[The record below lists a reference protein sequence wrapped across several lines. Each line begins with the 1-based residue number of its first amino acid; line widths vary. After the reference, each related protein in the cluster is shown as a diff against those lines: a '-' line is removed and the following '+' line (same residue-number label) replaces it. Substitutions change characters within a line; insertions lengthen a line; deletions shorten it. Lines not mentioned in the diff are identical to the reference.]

1 MYEVLNDFIEKKH
14 DGHTYRKG
22 EKYPAL
28 GKKLVKARAAYLTK
42 VHDIYGVAFLKEV
55 PVEVEKKAS
64 AKTKTV
70 EEKIEGDA

>member
-22 EKYPAL
+22 EKYPAV
-28 GKKLVKARAAYLTK
+28 GKKLVKARATDLTK

-55 PVEVEKKAS
+55 PAAPEKKHS
-64 AKTKTV
+64 TAKKV
-70 EEKIEGDA
+70 AEEKTEGDA